1 VRRACIDIGSN
12 TTRLLVAECAP
23 GRLLE
28 VHQERVFTRIGRDL
42 RLANQISTEK
52 IAEVA
57 QVVCEQ
63 LRHARA
69 MGAVAMH
76 AVATAAIRRA
86 RNGDELVGTIRSACG
101 VEVEVLSGEQ
111 EARLAFCGAAG
122 TLQRQPR
129 GTLGVVDVGGGSC
142 ELAVGTAPD
151 QIRWSTSLSVGSGDI
166 ADCCLHSDPPT
177 PAQLADARSQ
187 VGRVLAGVAVPQLD
201 AAVAVGGSAT
211 SLRRLAGPRL
221 DADTFARSLG
231 VLGLESATDL
241 ARRFALD
248 RERVR
253 LLPAGLLILEAVSE
267 LFRVPLQIGRGGV
280 REGVLLEA
288 SGEQRGSSAAPA

>member
-1 VRRACIDIGSN
+1 M
-12 TTRLLVAECAP
+12 
-23 GRLLE
+23 
-28 VHQERVFTRIGRDL
+28 FTRIGRDL
-42 RLANQISTEK
+42 RRANQISTEK

-57 QVVCEQ
+57 QVVNAQ

-69 MGAVAMH
+69 MDAEAVH
-76 AVATAAIRRA
+76 AVATAAIRA
-86 RNGDELVGTIRSACG
+86 AGNGDELVATIQAVCG

-122 TLQRQPR
+122 TLQHQPV

-177 PAQLADARSQ
+177 SEELAAAR
-187 VGRVLAGVAVPQLD
+187 GRVQRAVIELDVPQPQT
-201 AAVAVGGSAT
+201 AVAVGGSAA
-211 SLRRLAGPRL
+211 SLRRLAGSRL
-221 DADTFARSLG
+221 DAGTFARSLG
-231 VLGLESATDL
+231 LLGREPATEV
-241 ARRFALD
+241 ARQFALD

-253 LLPAGLLILEAVSE
+253 LLPAGLLILQAAST
-267 LFRVPLQIGRGGV
+267 LFGVPLQVGRGGV

-288 SGEQRGSSAAPA
+288 GGEPRGSSTVSPHEAVDELAGNQASRFRPGGAHRVDRRADA

>member
-1 VRRACIDIGSN
+1 MRRACIDIGSN

-23 GRLLE
+23 GRVLA
-28 VHQERVFTRIGRDL
+28 VHQERVFTRIGREL
-42 RLANQISTEK
+42 RMAEGISPEK

-57 QVVCEQ
+57 QVVYEQ

-69 MGAVAMH
+69 MGAVAVH
-76 AVATAAIRRA
+76 AVATAAIRGA
-86 RNGDELVGTIRSACG
+86 GNGDELVGAIRAACSL
-101 VEVEVLSGEQ
+101 EVEVLSGEQ

-122 TLQRQPR
+122 TLEQPPL

-151 QIRWSTSLSVGSGDI
+151 QICWSTSLSVGSGDI

-177 PAQLADARSQ
+177 TEELAAAR
-187 VGRVLAGVAVPQLD
+187 GRVQRAVVELAVPKPR
-201 AAVAVGGSAT
+201 AAVAVGGSAA
-211 SLRRLAGPRL
+211 SLRRLAGSRL
-221 DADTFARSLG
+221 DAATFARSLG
-231 VLGLESATDL
+231 LLGRAPASEV
-241 ARRFALD
+241 ARQFALD

-253 LLPAGLLILEAVSE
+253 LLPAGLLILQAASM
-267 LFRVPLQIGRGGV
+267 LFGVPLQVGRGGV

-288 SGEQRGSSAAPA
+288 GVRI